1 MSRNQHHLH
10 LLATC
15 LFTAAT
21 HSQALPL
28 NDKAL
33 ELYGTLHASL
43 DYLDSDIS
51 IIKADE
57 SNTDALSA
65 GDMSI
70 SYNSSLIGL
79 RGEMPTDIEQLHVLY
94 QMEQSVNPD
103 GATDTLNTR
112 NSFLGLKGSNWN
124 LLIGRYDTL
133 FKDLALRHSLIKHS
147 VADRGA
153 ILGASALNG
162 NQLDKRAENMILGRI
177 FLPAG
182 QSKLELQLQY
192 STETVKSPDRVDNN
206 KQDLISAGVEWKSPR
221 RILAA
226 AYDHWSALD
235 IKSTTGN
242 IDAYRMVWK
251 ETGKQLTTSV
261 ILESI
266 KHTLTDGSAG
276 EMERDAAAFQIGW
289 KQGSLNYL
297 AQVIRAG
304 NYAGISD
311 SGATMWSAGL
321 ERSLSTTTQI
331 YGMATVTDNE
341 ANARYQG
348 VDGTHGDKL
357 ATLNGRAP
365 RALSA
370 GMIFR
375 F

>member
-1 MSRNQHHLH
+1 
-10 LLATC
+10 
-15 LFTAAT
+15 
-21 HSQALPL
+21 
-28 NDKAL
+28 
-33 ELYGTLHASL
+33 
-43 DYLDSDIS
+43 
-51 IIKADE
+51 
-57 SNTDALSA
+57 
-65 GDMSI
+65 MSI